1 MILSVVCDAGG
12 GTVDLIS
19 YEVNSIKP
27 FRISEYSIGTA
38 KTCGSIF
45 IDRAFM
51 TAVRAR
57 LGNYADQVLRPRCV
71 AELMRSFTYFL
82 KVEFK
87 DDDSQPQMTFALP
100 GAPDI
105 PEADVEGGFMTMSR
119 YRYNPWFNL

>member
-1 MILSVVCDAGG
+1 MVIVVCDAGG

-19 YEVNSIKP
+19 YEVESMKP
-27 FRISEYSIGTA
+27 FRINECSIGTA
-38 KTCGSIF
+38 KPCGSIF

-51 TAVRAR
+51 AAVQAR

-71 AELMRSFTYFL
+71 AELMRSFTYFI

-87 DDDSQPQMTFALP
+87 DDDSQQQMTFSLP

-119 YRYNPWFNL
+119 YNHPTTHSNM